1 MKFKKLFYTSA
12 VHSIIFFFLLT
23 SCRQGTKNPPIE
35 NFHSIKPE
43 IEKVE
48 SPESWCYAI
57 TDIDFVILESS
68 QYSMIKQ
75 INKIVVDD
83 KYYYILDKNLVQI
96 FDKKGNFIKTLPKKG
111 KGPGEATK
119 IHDFCISPNNILY
132 ILSEKGNILVY
143 NSLMF
148 SREYQATLN
157 DRSISPVNIIIN
169 DDYSYYWMDRFGHS
183 LTNGSYK
190 KLMFASGSTQNQVL
204 SFFPHKYF
212 SSKMSRFNQSEQDY
226 LVTPPIGSDTLLT
239 ITKNGIKPYMSID
252 FGKFSS
258 SKKGVNISE
267 EMDDPFPL
275 LSDLKKQNLVG
286 ELMYAVKNDYY
297 TSVLFPNPINETY
310 CNLIVE
316 NKSGTSH
323 VFSVMPFEN
332 LFYPGMLYSAYN
344 NKFISSKESYLI
356 KDCIE
361 KNKIVCD
368 FLSEQRRRELLNKLK
383 DVKETDNPVLMII
396 TTKNQANE
404 ER

>member
-1 MKFKKLFYTSA
+1 MKLKKLFYTS
-12 VHSIIFFFLLT
+12 VVLTIIVFFVLA
-23 SCRQGTKNPPIE
+23 SCGQGTKNSPLG

-48 SPESWCYAI
+48 SPESWSYAI
-57 TDIDFVILESS
+57 TDIDFVILETS

-83 KYYYILDKNLVQI
+83 NYYYILDKNLLQI

-119 IHDFCISPNNILY
+119 IHDFCISPKNILY

-143 NSLMF
+143 NSLLF

-169 DDYSYYWMDRFGHS
+169 DDYSYYWMDRFGYS
-183 LTNGSYK
+183 LSNDSYK
-190 KLMFASGSTQNQVL
+190 KLMFASGSAKNQVL
-204 SFFPHKYF
+204 SFFPQKYF
-212 SSKMSRFNQSEQDY
+212 SSKVSRFNQSEQDY
-226 LVTPPIGSDTLLT
+226 LVTPPIGSDTLFA

-252 FGKFSS
+252 FGNFSS
-258 SKKGVNISE
+258 SNEGNKISE

-286 ELMYAVKNDYY
+286 ELMYAVKNENY
-297 TSVLFPNPINETY
+297 TSTLFPNPITDSY
-310 CNLIVE
+310 CNLLVE
-316 NKSGTSH
+316 NNTGNTK
-323 VFSVMPFEN
+323 VISVSPFEN
-332 LFYPGMLYSAYN
+332 VFFPGILYCAFNNLIFSA
-344 NKFISSKESYLI
+344 KESYLI

-361 KNKIVCD
+361 KNKIACEY
-368 FLSEQRRRELLNKLK
+368 LSEKRCLELLDKLR

-396 TTKNQANE
+396 TTKSQSNE
-404 ER
+404 K